1 MENINMGNGS
11 IWEVRSLRLMMVMVV
26 LIYSYLTLDHFF
38 NGKFQ
43 TWPEHI
49 LVTVFPTIVIVYA
62 IFALVRLN
70 QTNYPFHLLIII
82 FSFHLSSNGLFIG
95 LEWTSLQL
103 SPEERL
109 GVGRMMDFSFMN
121 FPTLAIVALFFQ
133 RLWAVTL
140 WLALSLIPVL
150 KSIFLVL
157 SHPLTYFASW
167 PIALQDNYAIASW
180 VFQGNITVSAFF
192 IVTLLGIAFFNR
204 YVLRAT
210 LSFERANATLGRYFS
225 PEVKDE
231 IENTDSIFANQE
243 PKDMRVAV
251 MFTDLISFTKTSE
264 SMDPKEVL
272 KLLSEY
278 QTIMVDCIFKSSGT
292 VDKFIGDAVM
302 ANFGTP
308 RSHGNDAQNAFDC
321 ALMMHRRMNEWNSE
335 RQSSGLDPINHRVG
349 IHYGDCVVG
358 NMGSEQR
365 VEFAVIGDTVN
376 VASRICD
383 ACKQHDTNF
392 LISGEMAKQIVNP
405 HRSEIVKSETIR
417 GRSEPIDLIKIYPAS
432 I

>member
-1 MENINMGNGS
+1 MGNGS
-11 IWEVRSLRLMMVMVV
+11 IWEVRSLRVMLAISF
-26 LIYSYLTLDHFF
+26 LILSYMTVDSFF
-38 NGKFQ
+38 SRTYQ
-43 TWPEHI
+43 TWFENTLLFI
-49 LVTVFPTIVIVYA
+49 FPTIFMVYA
-62 IFALVRLN
+62 IYVLMRLN
-70 QTNYPFHLLIII
+70 QSNYPVHLLIVILTT
-82 FSFHLSSNGLFIG
+82 HLTLNGFFIG
-95 LEWTSLQL
+95 NEWANLQL
-103 SPEERL
+103 LPEERL
-109 GVGRMMDFSFMN
+109 GVGRAMDFSFN
-121 FPTLAIVALFFQ
+121 SFPPTVIVALFFQ
-133 RLWAVTL
+133 RLWAVFL
-140 WLALSLIPVL
+140 WLALSSIAVL
-150 KSIFLVL
+150 KNVLLIL
-157 SHPLTYFASW
+157 SHPLTYFTDDWS
-167 PIALQDNYAIASW
+167 LLLRDGYAISSW
-180 VFQGNITVSAFF
+180 MFRDNLTTSIFLVVL
-192 IVTLLGIAFFNR
+192 LLGIAFFNR

-210 LSFERANATLGRYFS
+210 LSFERANAALGRYFS

-231 IENTDSIFANQE
+231 IENANSVFANQE

-264 SMDPKEVL
+264 PMDPKDVL

-278 QTIMVDCIFKSSGT
+278 QTIMVDCIFKCGGT

-321 ALMMHRRMNEWNSE
+321 ALMMHRRMNEWNTE

-358 NMGSEQR
+358 NMGSEHR

-383 ACKQHDTNF
+383 ACKQHDTDF
-392 LISGEMAKQIVNP
+392 LISGEMAAQIVNP
-405 HRSEIVKSETIR
+405 YRSEIVKNETIK

-432 I
+432 T

>member
-1 MENINMGNGS
+1 MSNGT
-11 IWEVRSLRLMMVMVV
+11 IWEVKSLRIMLAISS
-26 LIYSYLTLDHFF
+26 LILSYMTVDGFF
-38 NGKFQ
+38 SRTYQ
-43 TWPEHI
+43 TWFENT
-49 LVTVFPTIVIVYA
+49 LLFVFPTIFMVYA
-62 IFALVRLN
+62 IYLLMRLN
-70 QTNYPFHLLIII
+70 QTNYPVHLLIVI
-82 FSFHLSSNGLFIG
+82 FTSHLTLNGIFIG
-95 LEWTSLQL
+95 QEWANFQL
-103 SPEERL
+103 LPEERL
-109 GVGRMMDFSFMN
+109 GVGRAMDFSFN
-121 FPTLAIVALFFQ
+121 SFPPTVIIALFLQ
-133 RLWAVTL
+133 RLWAVFL
-140 WLALSLIPVL
+140 WLSLSSITVL
-150 KSIFLVL
+150 KTVFLIL
-157 SHPLTYFASW
+157 SHPLTYFTSDW
-167 PIALQDNYAIASW
+167 PLLLRDGYAISSW
-180 VFQGNITVSAFF
+180 MLRENLTITIFLV
-192 IVTLLGIAFFNR
+192 VLLLGIAFFNR

-210 LSFERANATLGRYFS
+210 LSFERANAALGRYFS
-225 PEVKDE
+225 PDIKNE
-231 IENTDSIFANQE
+231 IENADSVFANQE

-383 ACKQHDTNF
+383 ACKQHDTDF
-392 LISGEMAKQIVNP
+392 LISDEMAKRIVNP
-405 HRSEIVKSETIR
+405 HRSEIVENEIIK
-417 GRSEPIDLIKIYPAS
+417 GRSEPINLFKIYPPS
-432 I
+432 T

>member
-1 MENINMGNGS
+1 MSNGT
-11 IWEVRSLRLMMVMVV
+11 IWEVKSLRIMLAISS
-26 LIYSYLTLDHFF
+26 LILSYMTVDSFF
-38 NGKFQ
+38 SRTYQ
-43 TWPEHI
+43 TWFENT
-49 LVTVFPTIVIVYA
+49 LLFVFPTIFMVYA
-62 IFALVRLN
+62 IYLLMRLN
-70 QTNYPFHLLIII
+70 QTNYPVHLLIVILT
-82 FSFHLSSNGLFIG
+82 SHLTLNGIFIG
-95 LEWTSLQL
+95 QEWANFQL
-103 SPEERL
+103 LPEERL
-109 GVGRMMDFSFMN
+109 GVGRAMDFSFN
-121 FPTLAIVALFFQ
+121 SFPPTVIIALFLQ
-133 RLWAVTL
+133 RLWAVFL
-140 WLALSLIPVL
+140 WLSLSSITVL
-150 KSIFLVL
+150 KTVFLIL
-157 SHPLTYFASW
+157 SHPLTYFTSDW
-167 PIALQDNYAIASW
+167 PLLLRDGYAISSW
-180 VFQGNITVSAFF
+180 MLRENLTTTIFLVVL
-192 IVTLLGIAFFNR
+192 LLGIAFFNR

-210 LSFERANATLGRYFS
+210 LSFERANAALGRYFS
-225 PEVKDE
+225 PDVKNE
-231 IENTDSIFANQE
+231 IENADSVFANQE

-321 ALMMHRRMNEWNSE
+321 ALMMHRRMNEWNSQ

-365 VEFAVIGDTVN
+365 IEFAVIGDTVN

-383 ACKQHDTNF
+383 ACKQHDTDF
-392 LISGEMAKQIVNP
+392 LISDEMAKRIVNP
-405 HRSEIVKSETIR
+405 HRSEIVENEIIK
-417 GRSEPIDLIKIYPAS
+417 GRSEPINLFKIYPPS
-432 I
+432 T